1 MVIKRINVSKRQR
14 VVKHQRVVKYQK
26 GISLIEVLVAAL
38 VFGVG
43 IVGFAAL
50 QLKSV
55 RQVEGTYSRSQ
66 AMSIAQDL
74 IERTKANTAPTAR
87 AFYLKATSWSG
98 SLSNPGDC
106 LHTDSAPDINDAC
119 TPEKMAQ
126 SDVYEVRSSLDDL
139 ISNGKIN
146 LANCD
151 ELLCV
156 TVAWDQ
162 TDIASCDQEAFSNGE
177 RESTANCVRVEF
189 IP

>member
-1 MVIKRINVSKRQR
+1 MLIKGKCVSTQS
-14 VVKHQRVVKYQK
+14 
-26 GISLIEVLVAAL
+26 GFSLVEVLVAAL

-55 RQVEGTYSRSQ
+55 RQIEGTYSRSQ

-74 IERTKANTAPTAR
+74 IERAKANVAPAAR
-87 AFYLKATSWSG
+87 EYYLTGNNWTG
-98 SLSNPGDC
+98 DVSNPGQC
-106 LHTDSAPDINDAC
+106 YHTASAPSVTDAC
-119 TPEKMAQ
+119 SPLQMAQ
-126 SDVYEVRSSLDDL
+126 ADVYEVRNSLTNL
-139 ISNGKIN
+139 LSNGKID
-146 LANCD
+146 LATCD

-162 TDIASCDQEAFSNGE
+162 TEIDSCDQEAFSNGE